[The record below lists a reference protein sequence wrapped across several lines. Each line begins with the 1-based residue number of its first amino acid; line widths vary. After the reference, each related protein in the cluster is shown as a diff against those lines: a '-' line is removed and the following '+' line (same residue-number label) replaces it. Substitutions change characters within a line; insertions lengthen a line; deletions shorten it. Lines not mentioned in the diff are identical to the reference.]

1 MTRVKT
7 VFALTVSLLMLST
20 AAFAGIMFAPTGTQE
35 VTSFP
40 HTADVSA
47 TFTNSPNLCQ
57 TGEMAWELW
66 VLGTDGIT
74 ILASTSGS
82 YVSSGT
88 PATCPAGSSKQE
100 TLTNVNFPTAGVYTL
115 KGTLK
120 TVGNA
125 AVNED
130 GMAELEFTL
139 EIDEPIVV
147 DYPAAPAVANGLL
160 KDAGKSTSIG
170 RGRNQINL
178 IQEVAHQ
185 MGPGTD
191 FNGIEKS
198 NVAAYR
204 NAVKT
209 FLNSL
214 GAGV

>member
-20 AAFAGIMFAPTGTQE
+20 AALAGIVFAPTGTQE

-47 TFTNSPNLCQ
+47 TFSNSPDLCQ
-57 TGEMAWELW
+57 TGEMAWALW
-66 VLGTDGIT
+66 VLDTDGTT
-74 ILASTSGS
+74 ILASTGGT

-88 PATCPAGSSKQE
+88 PKTCPAGSSKQE
-100 TLTNVNFPTAGVYTL
+100 TLTNVNFPSAGVYTL
-115 KGTLK
+115 RGTLQ
-120 TVGNA
+120 TVGSS
-125 AVNED
+125 AVSDDET
-130 GMAELEFTL
+130 AELEFTL

-147 DYPAAPAVANGLL
+147 DYPAAPAVANDLL
-160 KDAGKSTSIG
+160 KDAGKSNSIG

-191 FNGIEKS
+191 FNGVEKS
-198 NVAAYR
+198 DVAAYR
-204 NAVKT
+204 NAVKM

-214 GAGV
+214 SAGV